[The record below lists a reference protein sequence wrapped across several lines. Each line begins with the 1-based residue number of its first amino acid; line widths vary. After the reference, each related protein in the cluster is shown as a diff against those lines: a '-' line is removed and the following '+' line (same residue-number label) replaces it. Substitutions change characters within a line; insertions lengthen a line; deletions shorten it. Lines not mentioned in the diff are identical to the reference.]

1 MKPTLRRRFLRR
13 ICKVFGHR
21 SQFSHIDE
29 GSRHYICKRCG
40 AIGVSLPSLQ
50 MRAILEQIE
59 ELEEKEEKMK

>member
-1 MKPTLRRRFLRR
+1 MKPTLKRRFIEW

-21 SQFSHIDE
+21 SEFTHIHE
-29 GSRHYICKRCG
+29 GNRHYICKRCG

-59 ELEEKEEKMK
+59 EEEKMK

>member
-1 MKPTLRRRFLRR
+1 MKPTLKRRFIKW

-21 SQFSHIDE
+21 SEFTHIHE
-29 GSRHYICKRCG
+29 GNRHYICKRCG

-59 ELEEKEEKMK
+59 EEEKMK